1 MYLDRA
7 FKYIASRLAIVRAHI
22 LTIPHSCRLI
32 PTVVIIGIDRST
44 LRLFAGGE
52 IGWSLINWTATIVCV
67 CFFLSFSFPA
77 SAFFINFYERILAT
91 HISFQLATILI
102 KRDKERGEVYIGV
115 FNWRD
120 FIFTHFSW
128 NLYITFSMM
137 EK

>member
-52 IGWSLINWTATIVCV
+52 IGWSLLIGRQRS

-91 HISFQLATILI
+91 HISFQLATTLI
-102 KRDKERGEVYIGV
+102 KRDKERGEVYIDV

-120 FIFTHFSW
+120 FIFTRFSW